1 MHIGLTGWQ
10 RDAAE
15 GDHREL
21 LAREVGTGHLR
32 CVFNALGG
40 LDRATTVG
48 QMELFGQE
56 MLPACRDVE
65 RPHPRPRSCEERG
78 DE

>member
-10 RDAAE
+10 REAAE
-15 GDHREL
+15 GDHRER

-40 LDRATTVG
+40 LDRATTLA
-48 QMELFGQE
+48 QMTLFAE
-56 MLPACRDVE
+56 EVLPACRQIGS
-65 RPHPRPRSCEERG
+65 PRRREDG
-78 DE
+78 DRIAG